1 MEKSLDLSACADYH
15 QRNPKE
21 SLLYNIFSKG
31 LSEFLST
38 VDNDPNKKALPQY
51 VTNELEA
58 FLKCRIPEESGFSRW
73 RCDGVCGH
81 EIFVAHSCKKRGFC
95 PSCGGRRMSQTAA
108 NLTDFVI
115 PKVPI
120 RQWVIS
126 LPMELRFWLA
136 KDPNLL
142 NAVNTIINREISRFY
157 KERAI
162 SDGVLKPH
170 TGAITFIQRAGGQ
183 INLISSP

>member
-1 MEKSLDLSACADYH
+1 MEKNLNLSACADYH

-31 LSEFLST
+31 LSKFLST

-81 EIFVAHSCKKRGFC
+81 EIFVAHSCKKRG
-95 PSCGGRRMSQTAA
+95 
-108 NLTDFVI
+108 
-115 PKVPI
+115 
-120 RQWVIS
+120 
-126 LPMELRFWLA
+126 LR
-136 KDPNLL
+136 
-142 NAVNTIINREISRFY
+142 
-157 KERAI
+157 
-162 SDGVLKPH
+162 LKPQL
-170 TGAITFIQRAGGQ
+170 ITQNNPLDCFATAVPA
-183 INLISSP
+183 LSF